1 MSYICFLVTPSLCQE
16 SRMERPQV
24 IRMTGTAMMRGTR
37 DVLGKKA
44 VASRRMW
51 AMRMEVTTDP
61 AMWMRQ
67 LKVGKPGACLSW
79 LPLV

>member
-1 MSYICFLVTPSLCQE
+1 MPGVEDGEAPGDQNDWDSYDE
-16 SRMERPQV
+16 GD
-24 IRMTGTAMMRGTR
+24 TG

-67 LKVGKPGACLSW
+67 LKAGKPGACLSW